1 MVLAQPND
9 YEEDN
14 IELTAN
20 DLWKVNS
27 IDFRLINLVV
37 KPMKKLDQTSFKY
50 QVAEIEALEG
60 DLFRLTL
67 PEALSDGY
75 RWTTSAHS
83 STAA

>member
-50 QVAEIEALEG
+50 
-60 DLFRLTL
+60 
-67 PEALSDGY
+67 
-75 RWTTSAHS
+75 
-83 STAA
+83 